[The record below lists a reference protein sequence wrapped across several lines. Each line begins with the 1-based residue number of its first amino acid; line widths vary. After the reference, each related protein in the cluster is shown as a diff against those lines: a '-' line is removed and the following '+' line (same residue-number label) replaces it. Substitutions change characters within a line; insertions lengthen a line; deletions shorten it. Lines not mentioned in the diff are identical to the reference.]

1 MDAQVTSCEYRPPG
15 SGSGCRRRTGSCRSY
30 RGPRGVEAAGAL
42 WLQSFGIRVTV
53 DTGNNFIQLSLHASR
68 FGLEKRGINQE
79 LYWLPLDVA
88 DN

>member
-1 MDAQVTSCEYRPPG
+1 MDFTHESRLLGLDFFGYTFFTAVKKQNKNT
-15 SGSGCRRRTGSCRSY
+15 
-30 RGPRGVEAAGAL
+30 AL